1 MKNKLTVVMTLD
13 KYFSPTMDHEEN
25 SGRWICLAIIVTDE
39 PTLNQNICLMEKSV
53 QDEWISCGKQLN
65 VTDHRFTQ

>member
-1 MKNKLTVVMTLD
+1 
-13 KYFSPTMDHEEN
+13 MDHEEN
-25 SGRWICLAIIVTDE
+25 SGRWVCLAIIVTDE